1 MLTYAYLIPSFQD
14 IVDIL
19 VGWHVD
25 IGQSPSLK
33 MHISSVLLSWH
44 SFWII
49 DLEFSAGLLRQFIED
64 VESFTE
70 DVEEYNSNEQAD
82 QDFDEITEKIASV
95 VQVFNTVLSCLRSK
109 SSQRQKVNHATSK
122 LYIWIGTVQF
132 LTASLSSVVQQIGRA
147 FSL

>member
-1 MLTYAYLIPSFQD
+1 M
-14 IVDIL
+14 DIL

-64 VESFTE
+64 IESFTE
-70 DVEEYNSNEQAD
+70 DVQDSSEDLNECV
-82 QDFDEITEKIASV
+82 EKIASV

-109 SSQRQKVNHATSK
+109 SARQRVIFFCFIELKKVVLQKWSEKGSK
-122 LYIWIGTVQF
+122 K
-132 LTASLSSVVQQIGRA
+132 LSS
-147 FSL
+147 

>member
-1 MLTYAYLIPSFQD
+1 MKYAYLIPSFQD

-70 DVEEYNSNEQAD
+70 DVEEYNSNEEAD

-109 SSQRQKVNHATSK
+109 SSQRQKVNHPI
-122 LYIWIGTVQF
+122 LNN
-132 LTASLSSVVQQIGRA
+132 SSI
-147 FSL
+147 

>member
-1 MLTYAYLIPSFQD
+1 M
-14 IVDIL
+14 DIL

-25 IGQSPSLK
+25 IGQSPALK
-33 MHISSVLLSWH
+33 LHISSVLLSWH

-70 DVEEYNSNEQAD
+70 DVEECTEELNEC
-82 QDFDEITEKIASV
+82 IEKIASV

-109 SSQRQKVNHATSK
+109 SRQKV
-122 LYIWIGTVQF
+122 GP
-132 LTASLSSVVQQIGRA
+132 
-147 FSL
+147 

>member
-1 MLTYAYLIPSFQD
+1 M
-14 IVDIL
+14 
-19 VGWHVD
+19 D

-70 DVEEYNSNEQAD
+70 DVEEYATNNDEAD

-109 SSQRQKVNHATSK
+109 SSQRQKVILFEFSISVTS
-122 LYIWIGTVQF
+122 
-132 LTASLSSVVQQIGRA
+132 
-147 FSL
+147 

>member
-1 MLTYAYLIPSFQD
+1 MVRNFEYDLKKYFVPIVSWQSFKFLISQD

-49 DLEFSAGLLRQFIED
+49 DLDFSAGLLRQFIED

-70 DVEEYNSNEQAD
+70 DVEEYRH
-82 QDFDEITEKIASV
+82 DFFRNHLRKKHLKIEILKP
-95 VQVFNTVLSCLRSK
+95 N
-109 SSQRQKVNHATSK
+109 
-122 LYIWIGTVQF
+122 
-132 LTASLSSVVQQIGRA
+132 
-147 FSL
+147 

>member
-1 MLTYAYLIPSFQD
+1 MQNFSYELEKYFDPIVSWQSFKFLISQD

-70 DVEEYNSNEQAD
+70 DVEEYRH
-82 QDFDEITEKIASV
+82 DF
-95 VQVFNTVLSCLRSK
+95 
-109 SSQRQKVNHATSK
+109 
-122 LYIWIGTVQF
+122 
-132 LTASLSSVVQQIGRA
+132 
-147 FSL
+147 